1 MTMIADQST
10 VQEAA
15 TIIEASKVPVWRLR
29 ILNILQILGVLAALA
44 GSLEILNLV
53 NILAPEV
60 AKWLTISGTALRFA
74 AEPVIKLI
82 GDYMDDGVKN
92 NSFKLDQ

>member
-1 MTMIADQST
+1 MIADQAQ
-10 VQEAA
+10 VQAAA
-15 TIIEASKVPVWRLR
+15 TIIQASKVPVWRLR
-29 ILNILQILGVLAALA
+29 ILSGLQLLGVLAALA

-53 NILAPEV
+53 NIIAPDV
-60 AKWLTISGTALRFA
+60 AKWLTITGTALRFA

-92 NSFKLDQ
+92 DSFKLDQ